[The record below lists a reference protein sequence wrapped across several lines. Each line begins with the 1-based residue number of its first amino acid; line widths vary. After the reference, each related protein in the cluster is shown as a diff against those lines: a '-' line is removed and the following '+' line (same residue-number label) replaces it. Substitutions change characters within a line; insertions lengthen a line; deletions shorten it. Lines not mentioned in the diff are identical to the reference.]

1 MRTGCT
7 IKAVLFDCDGTLVD
21 SERLCNQGLA
31 ELLGE
36 VGAEISI
43 EDLVRD
49 YRGRKLSETLATVES
64 SFGVTLGETFVVR
77 YRQRVSELFEQQ
89 LQPTDGIHDALRGME
104 HKMAVVSSGPMHKIR
119 QSLSLCA
126 LLEHFGDHVYSS
138 FDVGI
143 WKPDPGIY
151 LHAARALGVPAEH
164 CAVVED
170 SLVGVQAGVNAG
182 MKTFFY
188 NRFAE
193 PLPHDSVVSF
203 RDMREL
209 PSLIN
214 RHNGDQRSS

>member
-1 MRTGCT
+1 MRTSST

-21 SERLCNQGLA
+21 SEVLCNQGLV

-36 VGAEISI
+36 AGAVVSLE
-43 EDLVRD
+43 ELVRN

-64 SFGVTLGETFVVR
+64 KFGITLGDTFVTR
-77 YRQRVSELFEQQ
+77 YRQRVSELFEQK
-89 LQPTDGIHDALRGME
+89 LQPTEGIHDALRSIGQ
-104 HKMAVVSSGPMHKIR
+104 KMAVVSSGPMHKIQ

-126 LLEHFGDHVYSS
+126 LLEHFGNHIYSS
-138 FDVGI
+138 FEVGI
-143 WKPDPGIY
+143 WKPDPRIY
-151 LHAARALGVPAEH
+151 LHAAQALGVPPEH

-170 SLVGVQAGVNAG
+170 SQVGVQAGVNAG

-188 NRFAE
+188 NRFSE
-193 PLPHDSVVSF
+193 PLPHDSAVSF

-214 RHNGDQRSS
+214 RNHICQFNS